1 MENNLNICKNEQHW
15 ILAIFLVP
23 VIPSSHTLESPS
35 SQKPTA
41 EVQYNIIRTYF
52 SCGSIFYLIVQ
63 F

>member
-35 SQKPTA
+35 SQKPMECTKSL
-41 EVQYNIIRTYF
+41 RGRSDTKHT
-52 SCGSIFYLIVQ
+52 SRSK
-63 F
+63 